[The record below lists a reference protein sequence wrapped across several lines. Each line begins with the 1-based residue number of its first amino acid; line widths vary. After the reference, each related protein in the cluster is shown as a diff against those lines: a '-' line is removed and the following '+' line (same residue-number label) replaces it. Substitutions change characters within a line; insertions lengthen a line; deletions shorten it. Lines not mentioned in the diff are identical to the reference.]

1 MTTSLKQL
9 TEEVSLTVATVWQP
23 VMWVLGMHTDK
34 GERTNY
40 RSISVNSQVASGI
53 SLSLAETFFSQW
65 H

>member
-9 TEEVSLTVATVWQP
+9 IEEVSLIVATVWQP

-53 SLSLAETFFSQW
+53 SLSLAETFLSQW